1 MTIEGSRLSVGRF
14 RVEVS
19 FQVSVTKFDHNI
31 KEGKGFLRFF
41 SSEVDGLMSGIT
53 LGNEIVQLLFS
64 MCPEQEHIVNVA
76 DPNQGRLRSRS

>member
-1 MTIEGSRLSVGRF
+1 MSVGGF

-53 LGNEIVQLLFS
+53 VGNEVVQLRFS
-64 MCPEQEHIVNVA
+64 MCPEQEHIFNVA
-76 DPNQGRLRSRS
+76 EPNQGRLRSCS